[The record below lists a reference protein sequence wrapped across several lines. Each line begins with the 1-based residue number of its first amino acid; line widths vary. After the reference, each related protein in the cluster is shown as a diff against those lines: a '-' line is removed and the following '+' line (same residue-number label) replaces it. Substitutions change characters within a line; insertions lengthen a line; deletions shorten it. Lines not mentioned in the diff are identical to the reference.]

1 MDSPQKVD
9 LSILAPVCDVNLKL
23 WDGVVVRERCGWY
36 GDFTHVVSAE
46 EDFYQKPPNFWVCG
60 CRSEEERD
68 DLILTSFW
76 RGKTF
81 HLEENGKF

>member
-1 MDSPQKVD
+1 MN

-46 EDFYQKPPNFWVCG
+46 KDFYQKPP
-60 CRSEEERD
+60 
-68 DLILTSFW
+68 
-76 RGKTF
+76 
-81 HLEENGKF
+81 KFFEFVVAELRKKEMT